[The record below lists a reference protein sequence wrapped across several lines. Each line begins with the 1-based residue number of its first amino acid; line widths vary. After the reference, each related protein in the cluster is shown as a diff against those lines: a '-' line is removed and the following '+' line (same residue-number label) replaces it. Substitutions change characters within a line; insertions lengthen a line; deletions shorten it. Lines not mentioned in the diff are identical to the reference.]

1 MYLPRGLIAQLYQN
15 LVKRNHAAAPPVLLL
30 VALEPDALCAC
41 RILTALLRRDYIPHK
56 IQPIAGYGDL
66 SRAAEDLIRPMRT
79 THGGSG
85 GVVVCLGVGG
95 MVDLE
100 EIFGMEVDENGS
112 GGTGDVEVW
121 LMDAR
126 RPWNLSNVFGTPMG
140 RDSVTEDWLR
150 KRAGVEKGRLQQ
162 HYNSSKGGIIV
173 FDDGDIEEELES
185 EREAYCALEEMPEV
199 GEGAESED
207 EIEDDARLDEP
218 PSGQAPRKRKS
229 WSGDEDS
236 DVNMSDDERPS
247 QRRRSNSGGSIPST
261 PERRPSRRGLMIL
274 GGSSDFSRSD
284 SRSRSTSPAVAA
296 PKEQSIKGLRR
307 QLVVMREKH
316 DKTLQKYYDQ
326 GASYSE
332 PVSSLVYSLASE
344 LGREDNDLLWNA
356 IVGVSSLELYGR
368 TGSGVGLNPL
378 SAAGG
383 SAGWN
388 GDRGERIRSVLR
400 DEVRRLNPVDIKD
413 LAREATMGDSTG
425 VIPTSARSATDK
437 SIRLSPEPRFL
448 LLRHWSLY
456 ESMQHSPYLSARLHI
471 WNDSGRRRLDKL
483 LAKMGVSLAQCKQY
497 YTHMDMDLKRGLRER
512 LLKFAPMY
520 GLDGLVPPAPRGGDS
535 KDGWG
540 FVRCWGWKA
549 CLSAIDAGVILG
561 AILEV
566 GDAKSLST
574 SSLDSSNFVGT
585 QDHSEQALDS
595 ATEAQDRITARF
607 YTAYDALADINTL
620 TAHISTAQHLHKAI
634 LRTGTALIEKRQ
646 IRHLKAFRMAVVKEG
661 PDVQLFT
668 HPGALTKLALWI
680 AEAIVELNG
689 TKGRNRGSELV
700 MAGLDERQGRYV
712 VVGLGGGGAT
722 ESAKERIAKREKKNR
737 EREQK
742 KAAKATEQE
751 RKRQARKARLEAAG
765 LEEDEVEDE
774 SEEESEEDEES
785 EDEEEIGKSGRN
797 RFGNAFQEVV
807 RETGAR
813 VRMDSFEAC
822 VIEIKKEDLSGFL
835 ERLSMKA
842 VPESLSPGQG
852 WQYWEDAVL
861 ARQHRSSYRGRTLFS
876 YEAPDDSVNKHPQK
890 QWLNFDLPLIMN
902 NLKSD
907 PAVNR
912 PDTSVVPDVP
922 VANLR
927 TMRLHKTLAFREG
940 HGWPEQ
946 SVRALDISL
955 NAGTRFEDLP
965 QSLRDLARLLFVKYG
980 PIYVGNQN
988 HFMVCRKCL
997 EAYQCLPDN
1006 LKEMIDEIY
1015 FPDNLFHFDNQS
1027 RVHPLLS
1034 NRKESRNM
1042 RRIVVDLKDLD
1053 NAVPSLRTL
1062 AKGLRLFKQ
1071 LR

>member
-1 MYLPRGLIAQLYQN
+1 MYLPRGLIGQLYQN

-66 SRAAEDLIRPMRT
+66 NRAAEDLIRPMRT
-79 THGGSG
+79 TQGGSG

-100 EIFGMEVDENGS
+100 ETFGMEVDADGN
-112 GGTGDVEVW
+112 GGTGDIEVW

-126 RPWNLSNVFGTPMG
+126 RPWNLTNVFGTPYG
-140 RDSVTEDWLR
+140 QDGVTGEWVR
-150 KRAGVEKGRLQQ
+150 KRAGVEKGRIQQ
-162 HYNSSKGGIIV
+162 HYLSSKGGIIV
-173 FDDGDIEEELES
+173 FDDGDIEEELEA
-185 EREAYCALEEMPEV
+185 EREAYCALEEMPELGDEV
-199 GEGAESED
+199 ESDDED
-207 EIEDDARLDEP
+207 EDDARGDEP
-218 PSGQAPRKRKS
+218 PSGQAPKKRKS
-229 WSGDEDS
+229 WSEGDDS
-236 DVNMSDDERPS
+236 DDDMSDDKRPS

-261 PERRPSRRGLMIL
+261 PERRPPRRGLMIL

-296 PKEQSIKGLRR
+296 PKEQSVKSLRK
-307 QLVVMREKH
+307 QLMVMKEKH
-316 DKTLQKYYDQ
+316 DKTLQKYYDR

-413 LAREATMGDSTG
+413 LAREASMGDSTG

-456 ESMQHSPYLSARLHI
+456 ESMQHSPYLSAKLHV

-566 GDAKSLST
+566 GDAKSLSA
-574 SSLDSSNFVGT
+574 SSLDASNFVGAPAAST
-585 QDHSEQALDS
+585 AGEAASQGGSATDVQDHV
-595 ATEAQDRITARF
+595 TARF
-607 YTAYDALADINTL
+607 YTAYDALADIDKL
-620 TAHISTAQHLHKAI
+620 TAHIPTAQHLHRAI

-722 ESAKERIAKREKKNR
+722 ESAKERIAKREARTKA
-737 EREQK
+737 REQK
-742 KAAKATEQE
+742 KAAKAAEKQ
-751 RKRQARKARLEAAG
+751 RKRQARIARLEAAG
-765 LEEDEVEDE
+765 LDKDEVDDDDT
-774 SEEESEEDEES
+774 EDEES
-785 EDEEEIGKSGRN
+785 EESNEEESDDEENVGKNGRN
-797 RFGNAFQEVV
+797 RFGNAFHEVV
-807 RETGAR
+807 GETGAR
-813 VRMDSFEAC
+813 VRMDNFEAC

-842 VPESLSPGQG
+842 V
-852 WQYWEDAVL
+852 
-861 ARQHRSSYRGRTLFS
+861 
-876 YEAPDDSVNKHPQK
+876 
-890 QWLNFDLPLIMN
+890 
-902 NLKSD
+902 
-907 PAVNR
+907 
-912 PDTSVVPDVP
+912 
-922 VANLR
+922 
-927 TMRLHKTLAFREG
+927 
-940 HGWPEQ
+940 
-946 SVRALDISL
+946 
-955 NAGTRFEDLP
+955 
-965 QSLRDLARLLFVKYG
+965 
-980 PIYVGNQN
+980 VG
-988 HFMVCRKCL
+988 
-997 EAYQCLPDN
+997 
-1006 LKEMIDEIY
+1006 
-1015 FPDNLFHFDNQS
+1015 
-1027 RVHPLLS
+1027 
-1034 NRKESRNM
+1034 
-1042 RRIVVDLKDLD
+1042 
-1053 NAVPSLRTL
+1053 
-1062 AKGLRLFKQ
+1062 
-1071 LR
+1071 